1 MKARRSIFEKWI
13 EANPERVAAGIVA
26 VIIATVLIA
35 WLTSSSGLFDGPSL
49 QRVYVS
55 PPSPVYADGAYSDI
69 QVAVNNIGNVTAE
82 GCSVKAYDHLLLSS
96 SNFEETLVLG
106 ESEQF
111 SLPPQ
116 GGHFATV
123 SIYLPYVGGEALSQ
137 GEEARTLILLRAEC
151 SNAIQTMTIK
161 ELVLSGSPLSVS
173 EDLLL

>member
-55 PPSPVYADGAYSDI
+55 PPSPVYADEAYSDI
-69 QVAVNNIGNVTAE
+69 QVAVNNVGNVTAE
-82 GCSVKAYDHLLLSS
+82 GCSVTASDHD
-96 SNFEETLVLG
+96 ETLVLG
-106 ESEQF
+106 ESERF

-137 GEEARTLILLRAEC
+137 GEEVRAHILLRAEC
-151 SNAIQTMTIK
+151 SNAIQTMITK

-173 EDLLL
+173 EDLLP

>member
-1 MKARRSIFEKWI
+1 MKARRSIFDKWI

-55 PPSPVYADGAYSDI
+55 PPSPVYADEAYFDI
-69 QVAVNNIGNVTAE
+69 QVALNNVGNVTAE
-82 GCSVKAYDHLLLSS
+82 GCSVKAYDYD
-96 SNFEETLVLG
+96 ETLVLG
-106 ESEQF
+106 ESERF

-137 GEEARTLILLRAEC
+137 GEEVRALILLRAEC
-151 SNAIQTMTIK
+151 SNAIQTVVTK